1 MPRYKVTLRNG
12 TSSDKTFES
21 DFQAVNETH
30 RPHTESGAAI
40 VKIDRYEENGGVAAV
55 WSAPATSRTSRS

>member
-1 MPRYKVTLRNG
+1 MTLRNG

-30 RPHTESGAAI
+30 RPTEIRGGHR
-40 VKIDRYEENGGVAAV
+40 KIDRYEESGEVTGI
-55 WSAPATSRTSRS
+55 WSAPATSRTSRT

>member
-12 TSSDKTFES
+12 TSSDKSFES

-30 RPHTESGAAI
+30 RPTESGAGI
-40 VKIDRYEENGGVAAV
+40 VKIDRYEEDGE
-55 WSAPATSRTSRS
+55 

>member
-30 RPHTESGAAI
+30 RPAESGAGI
-40 VKIDRYEENGGVAAV
+40 VKIDRYEEGGGAAPV
-55 WSAPATSRTSRS
+55 WSAPTTTRSTRT

>member
-1 MPRYKVTLRNG
+1 MPRYKLTLHNG

-30 RPHTESGAAI
+30 RPTETGAGI
-40 VKIDRYEENGGVAAV
+40 VQVDRYAENGGVAAV
-55 WSAPATSRTSRS
+55 WSAPAKTRS

>member
-30 RPHTESGAAI
+30 RPTEPGAGI
-40 VKIDRYEENGGVAAV
+40 VKIDRYEEGGEVSGL
-55 WSAPATSRTSRS
+55 WSAPATSRRSRT

>member
-12 TSSDKTFES
+12 TSSDKSFES

-30 RPHTESGAAI
+30 RPTESGAGI
-40 VKIDRYEENGGVAAV
+40 VKIDRYEEGGGVTGV
-55 WSAPATSRTSRS
+55 WSAPATSRTSRT